1 MTKKKNSRSAK
12 RKFSPTTEVCKN
24 CNRPKS
30 TSKSKSRS
38 RSAGRNVKSPN
49 HQLKPKSQLALKTL
63 SMTDDVNEKDDKNQ
77 DIRVHRFCPI
87 HGLRE
92 TPTTSMHFKSPPI
105 PNADKGVRT
114 PITSNDAVK
123 KPHFSAAIVIHES
136 HKPSDSQVTDTAT
149 ILSKKIRDSISFTSM
164 TKTAHEPLNLEEL
177 NEKE

>member
-1 MTKKKNSRSAK
+1 
-12 RKFSPTTEVCKN
+12 
-24 CNRPKS
+24 
-30 TSKSKSRS
+30 
-38 RSAGRNVKSPN
+38 
-49 HQLKPKSQLALKTL
+49 
-63 SMTDDVNEKDDKNQ
+63 MTDDVNEKDDKNQ

-177 NEKE
+177 NEKEQDELSEILMGELQQIASGNFELGGDPVVVSSREPTVQTEKSVKQ